1 MPGQPLE
8 QRFTLAQV
16 EAASSREQG
25 PGAFTCAKGV
35 DDLNGRR
42 AELSSILCRE
52 RPDLFVESGGIQF
65 GVVATMGGMQD
76 WPGSRYGTF
85 ALYVVTLGCW
95 PVSLEEHMPGVAYL
109 YVPRQPERA
118 LAKQQLMC
126 GYKCNLSVFS
136 PLGLL
141 PGLNGFP
148 ECKGTETT
156 GTWSPAPDSEKT
168 APVFLTEIARAV
180 AEAMTP
186 AVQAKIAASAKAL
199 AGEDAAPA
207 APATDAKGDGDGY
220 VDVIGGRSEMG
231 REIYFFVNG
240 DESRP
245 APFTVGGQQRA
256 AFAAGTHIFAY
267 KKVEQSVTLTIT
279 AKSITQTPGLAR
291 ISWLKTPVRVASG
304 KITVITVTGSK
315 LEVSAPMS
323 RNDAEMF
330 KIRYYGRTSK
340 PDVTTH

>member
-1 MPGQPLE
+1 
-8 QRFTLAQV
+8 
-16 EAASSREQG
+16 
-25 PGAFTCAKGV
+25 V
-35 DDLNGRR
+35 DDLHDRR

-52 RPDLFVESGGIQF
+52 RPDLFVASGGIPF

-76 WPGSRYGTF
+76 WPGRRYGTF

-95 PVSLEEHMPGVAYL
+95 PASLEEHLPGVAYL
-109 YVPRQPERA
+109 YVPQQPERA

-126 GYKCNLSVFS
+126 GYKCNLSVFT

-148 ECKGTETT
+148 ECEGPETT

-186 AVQAKIAASAKAL
+186 AVQTKIAASEKAL
-199 AGEDAAPA
+199 PGAGAGQAAPVN
-207 APATDAKGDGDGY
+207 DAKDEGDGY
-220 VDVIGGRSEMG
+220 VDVIGGKGEMG

-279 AKSITQTPGLAR
+279 AQSITRTPGLAR
-291 ISWLKTPVRVASG
+291 ISWLKTPVRIESG

-330 KIRYYGRTSK
+330 KIRFFGRTSK
-340 PDVTTH
+340 PEVTSR